1 MEDWIKAGKIAAE
14 VLDYGRRLIKIDSS
28 ILDVVE
34 KIESKIISF
43 GGQPAFP
50 VNISINYIAAHYTAY
65 KDDKTKFKENDL
77 VKLDIGVHVN
87 GAIGDNAA
95 TIDLGN
101 NKELVLASRNALD
114 EGVKIAKEGT
124 QAREIGYVIQNKIQ
138 EFNFSPV
145 INLSGHRLDRFKV
158 HAGLTIPN
166 YDNGDKTKLEKDM
179 IIAIEPFATTGKGE
193 IFESSNATLY
203 SVVKKKGI
211 RSPMTRDVF
220 KEIES
225 FHGLPFT
232 TRWLTR
238 KFPKGKVAFALKEL
252 MQSGIIRD
260 YPPLPE
266 VAKGVVSQAEHTIRV
281 DEKIEILTKGSV

>member
-14 VLDYGRRLIKIDSS
+14 VLDYGRKLIKIDSS
-28 ILDVVE
+28 MLDVVE
-34 KIESKIISF
+34 KIESKIISL

-50 VNISINYIAAHYTAY
+50 VNISVNYIAAHYTAY

-77 VKLDIGVHVN
+77 VKLDVGVHVN

-114 EGVKIAKEGT
+114 EAVKIAKEGT
-124 QAREIGYVIQNKIQ
+124 EAREIGYVIQNKIQ

-166 YDNGDKTKLEKDM
+166 YDNGDKTILEKDM
-179 IIAIEPFATTGKGE
+179 IIAIEPFATDGEGKVIEGKGSD
-193 IFESSNATLY
+193 IFKLLN
-203 SVVKKKGI
+203 KKPVRNEYARKI
-211 RSPMTRDVF
+211 LN
-220 KEIES
+220 EIEKYN
-225 FHGLPFT
+225 GLPFSK
-232 TRWLTR
+232 RWINLPMKDLSFNILER
-238 KFPKGKVAFALKEL
+238 EKAIY
-252 MQSGIIRD
+252 Q
-260 YPPLPE
+260 YPQLIE
-266 VAKGVVSQAEHTIRV
+266 VSRGLVSQAEHTVMIGKGV
-281 DEKIEILTKGSV
+281 LTKL